1 MLHKFFYKGI
11 IFQLTKVKP
20 QPHCRLPQ
28 VMSPFGP
35 QNVLMIEV
43 VPTRA
48 PLLFLICIFGFE
60 YFIENLHFICM
71 FYFSLNLCL
80 EAHNIPWGILPLKL
94 SKSLVGTFIRII
106 R

>member
-1 MLHKFFYKGI
+1 
-11 IFQLTKVKP
+11 
-20 QPHCRLPQ
+20 
-28 VMSPFGP
+28 MSPFGP

-106 R
+106 IRQIKEQLCKEYHMPSNGKTSCPG